1 MNRVQNEQ
9 KKGGLGI
16 KEERKIIQSK
26 YSQDHSSRGVDFYSA
41 ELLELVEEINK
52 WAKCWIFHVTPT
64 VISTLMMFF
73 YRNFIYIE

>member
-52 WAKCWIFHVTPT
+52 
-64 VISTLMMFF
+64 
-73 YRNFIYIE
+73 